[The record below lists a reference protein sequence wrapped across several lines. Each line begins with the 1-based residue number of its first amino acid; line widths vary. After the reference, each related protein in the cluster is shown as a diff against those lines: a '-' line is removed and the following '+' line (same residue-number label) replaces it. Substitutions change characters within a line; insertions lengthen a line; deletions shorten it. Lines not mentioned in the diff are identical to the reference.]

1 MPIFLEQTYDSNPTE
16 FNLQQSDD
24 DDVNDDFIDE
34 SIPVDSNDSIYREKQ
49 TRLNKFWQSI
59 RVQLKDALIEL
70 ESHFDCIYFEHEIK
84 KQFNLCNCEQ
94 SNLAVALARREIFPA
109 SPINP
114 LIAFE
119 IKLLEFAEKLL
130 LAQISYESF
139 CIALR
144 HIHDNKLSSH
154 KNIYKLFMST
164 FRQYIL
170 VKKEKIKFLT
180 EQVVKKPEVFC
191 PACPLVKED
200 YYSKYFMDDKFFDF
214 EKLYLQYLQK
224 ESSEENDPCMKAFKA
239 ANETKF

>member
-1 MPIFLEQTYDSNPTE
+1 MPHTKKPHGIKYSKSRAFIRNTE
-16 FNLQQSDD
+16 IPILQ
-24 DDVNDDFIDE
+24 
-34 SIPVDSNDSIYREKQ
+34 
-49 TRLNKFWQSI
+49 LNKLMIQILLNLICNKIIMMMLIMILLIKSI

-70 ESHFDCIYFEHEIK
+70 KSQCNVEENICLYVKCYNNELFKIITIDCIYFEHEIK
-84 KQFNLCNCEQ
+84 KQFNLYNCEQ
-94 SNLAVALARREIFPA
+94 SNLAVALTCRGLFSA

-119 IKLLEFAEKLL
+119 IKLLEFAEKLLL

-154 KNIYKLFMST
+154 KNIYKPFMST

-191 PACPLVKED
+191 PAYPLKNSCNSGSLNRLTVC
-200 YYSKYFMDDKFFDF
+200 FDGCF
-214 EKLYLQYLQK
+214 QLR
-224 ESSEENDPCMKAFKA
+224 
-239 ANETKF
+239 